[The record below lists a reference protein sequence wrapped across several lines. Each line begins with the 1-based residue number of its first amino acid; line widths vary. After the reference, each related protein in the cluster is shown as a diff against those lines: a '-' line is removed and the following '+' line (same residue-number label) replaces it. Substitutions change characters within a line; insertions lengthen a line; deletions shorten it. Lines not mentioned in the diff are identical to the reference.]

1 MKRLTSILALVL
13 AGVMLICALPLSAGA
28 YGTADGKLI
37 ITHINVGPSL
47 EGSAII
53 ANGRNY
59 KTTGQLGTFA
69 VVAAV
74 YMRLVGGGRL
84 LQNSNHRQKQQQQG

>member
-47 EGSAII
+47 
-53 ANGRNY
+53 
-59 KTTGQLGTFA
+59 
-69 VVAAV
+69 
-74 YMRLVGGGRL
+74 
-84 LQNSNHRQKQQQQG
+84 